1 MRAMLCQWINRDA
14 FASYRTF
21 VIMVIL
27 GMLAAVS
34 IGQEKDQNGVIKRPQ
49 KAPTSVSTE
58 SSLRPIL
65 NILDRA
71 KLSGSLEV
79 SGSCDSFAYPGFPEL
94 PQLRTPVTS
103 SDTPLHSLRKLF
115 VNDSKMHVTQDSDGT
130 IRMTES
136 NVPRDF
142 LNLKI
147 DHISFASQVYSAN
160 AAVRYVLSS
169 PEVEL
174 FMKSGGINFPFSGG
188 VASGIIGPGSPTS
201 PHISGSIENLT
212 VSGAMDRILKTFPGI
227 WIYEDCPGMTQEIVL
242 STSSFTRCKIPST
255 EQSLNEPRPNNNMDA
270 RPTDRTKQILQR
282 CKQQLIVGHRLET
295 VSVSQLVLAF
305 RA

>member
-227 WIYEDCPGMTQEIVL
+227 WIYEDCPRNDTRNRIVY
-242 STSSFTRCKIPST
+242 F
-255 EQSLNEPRPNNNMDA
+255 QFYSLQNTVDG
-270 RPTDRTKQILQR
+270 T
-282 CKQQLIVGHRLET
+282 IVE
-295 VSVSQLVLAF
+295 
-305 RA
+305 